1 MKQYADRMVFYVFIV
16 DYYFGR
22 KDELENRSNRFYL
35 VYRFQKIRKNHT
47 FYRWRPLWI
56 DDNYYFKREYN
67 EYEFV

>member
-47 FYRWRPLWI
+47 FYRWRPL
-56 DDNYYFKREYN
+56 
-67 EYEFV
+67 